1 MTGEPEAD
9 EKKEKTSMST
19 PTTVEVHLE
28 ELGEHSWLKALA
40 NTLTGSYGSAQFRF
54 VARPPG
60 HEHHPGDHV
69 ATGATFPVMR
79 WQDLDDLHRPH
90 AWIETAEERLDELD
104 DSLRALGWRRCP
116 TAGRHWWS
124 RTYVTG

>member
-79 WQDLDDLHRPH
+79 WQ
-90 AWIETAEERLDELD
+90 RLDELD